1 MSRSNRSTRR
11 TSRLA
16 LSAAVLGLAAAVA
29 VPQAQQAPAAPAPTQ
44 GGTRPAAAGAAPA
57 APGQGPGAARPAA
70 GAQGQAGAP
79 AAAAA
84 APPQKP
90 LVPVVASSLAAKP
103 DAYYGE
109 NVTMMAL
116 VDQNL
121 SAIAFAVDQDKAK
134 SGDKDVLVL
143 APRLNEP
150 LEPNTYVTVIGEAM
164 KFDPANAKVKDRLT
178 GLSPEVIARWTGK
191 PVVVA
196 TSVVNSAM
204 NDIAR
209 RLPPKMTTEEEVLQK
224 AMQKV
229 AAANGAMR
237 TVTEKS
243 DVEGA
248 KKQAAELK
256 AAFTQTEAFFRPY
269 AKTDALGWIADA
281 RKAADAIDLAAT
293 AGKWDEVKA
302 ATANLGKTCGSCHT
316 PYRDRFD
323 DGSFRHKLGPLP
335 PTPAKR
341 GGQ

>member
-1 MSRSNRSTRR
+1 MSRPYLSTRR

-29 VPQAQQAPAAPAPTQ
+29 VPQAQQAPAAPAPAQ
-44 GGTRPAAAGAAPA
+44 GGARPAAAGAAPA
-57 APGQGPGAARPAA
+57 APGQG
-70 GAQGQAGAP
+70 QAGAP
-79 AAAAA
+79 AAAP

-121 SAIAFAVDQDKAK
+121 SAVAFSVDQDKTK
-134 SGDKDVLVL
+134 SGEKDVLVL

-150 LEPNTYVTVIGEAM
+150 LELNTYVTVIGEAM
-164 KFDPANAKVKDRLT
+164 KFDPSNAKVKDRLT
-178 GLSPEVIARWTGK
+178 GLSPEVITKWTGK

-196 TSVVNSAM
+196 TSVVNNAM

-248 KKQAAELK
+248 RKQAAELK

-269 AKTDALGWIADA
+269 AKADALGWIADA
-281 RKAADAIDLAAT
+281 RKAADAIELAAT

-335 PTPAKR
+335 PAPAKR

>member
-1 MSRSNRSTRR
+1 MSRPNLSTRR

-16 LSAAVLGLAAAVA
+16 LSAAVLSLAAAVA
-29 VPQAQQAPAAPAPTQ
+29 IPQAQQAPAAPAPAQ
-44 GGTRPAAAGAAPA
+44 GGARPATAGAAPA
-57 APGQGPGAARPAA
+57 APGPGQGAARPA
-70 GAQGQAGAP
+70 GGGQGQAGAP
-79 AAAAA
+79 AAAA

-121 SAIAFAVDQDKAK
+121 SAIAFSVDQDKTK

-150 LEPNTYVTVIGEAM
+150 LELNTYVTVIGEAM
-164 KFDPANAKVKDRLT
+164 KFDPANAKAKDRLT
-178 GLSPEVIARWTGK
+178 GLSPDVIARWTGK

-196 TSVVNSAM
+196 TSVVNNAM

-237 TVTEKS
+237 TITEKS
-243 DVEGA
+243 DVDGA

-281 RKAADAIDLAAT
+281 RKAADAIELAAT